1 MSVTDELLEK
11 IGQLTL
17 VEAAELVK
25 KMEEKFGIST
35 AAPVAVAGVA
45 PAAGGAQQAADEPTS
60 FNVILKNQ
68 GDKKV
73 DVIKVVREITGLG
86 LKEAKELVEKGNQVV
101 KEGVAKAEAEDLKKK
116 LEAAG
121 ATVELVDRKSVV

>member
-45 PAAGGAQQAADEPTS
+45 PAAGGAQQVADEPTS

-121 ATVELVDRKSVV
+121 ATVELVPA

>member
-11 IGQLTL
+11 IGSLTL

-45 PAAGGAQQAADEPTS
+45 PVGGGAAQAAEEEPSS
-60 FNVILKNQ
+60 FKVVLKNH

-73 DVIKVVREITGLG
+73 DVIKVVREVTGLG

-101 KEGVAKAEAEDLKKK
+101 KEGLAKKDAEDLKKK
-116 LEAAG
+116 LEEVG
-121 ATVELVDRKSVV
+121 ATVDLVPA

>member
-1 MSVTDELLEK
+1 MSVTEELLEK
-11 IGQLTL
+11 IGKLTL

-45 PAAGGAQQAADEPTS
+45 PASVGGATQAQEEPTS
-60 FNVILKNQ
+60 FNVILKSS
-68 GDKKV
+68 GEKKV

-86 LKEAKELVEKGNQVV
+86 LKEAKELVEKGNQSIKDNVS
-101 KEGVAKAEAEDLKKK
+101 KEQAQDLKKK

-121 ATVELVDRKSVV
+121 AVVELIPA

>member
-11 IGQLTL
+11 IGKLTL

-45 PAAGGAQQAADEPTS
+45 PAGGGAAQAVEEASS
-60 FNVILKNQ
+60 FNVVLKSQ

-86 LKEAKELVEKGNQVV
+86 LKEAKELVEKGNQAI
-101 KEGVAKAEAEDLKKK
+101 KEGVAKEEAQELKKK

-121 ATVELVDRKSVV
+121 ATVELVPA

>member
-101 KEGVAKAEAEDLKKK
+101 KEGVAKTEAEDLKKK

-121 ATVELVDRKSVV
+121 ATVELVPA

>member
-35 AAPVAVAGVA
+35 AAPVAIAGVA
-45 PAAGGAQQAADEPTS
+45 PAAGGAQQEAEEPTS

-121 ATVELVDRKSVV
+121 ATVELVPA

>member
-1 MSVTDELLEK
+1 MSITDELLEK
-11 IGQLTL
+11 IGNLTL

-35 AAPVAVAGVA
+35 AAPVAIAAGV
-45 PAAGGAQQAADEPTS
+45 PAGANNQPAQEEPS
-60 FNVILKNQ
+60 AYNVVLKGF
-68 GDKKV
+68 GDRKT

-86 LKEAKELVEKGNQVV
+86 LKESKELVEKGNQVV
-101 KEGVAKAEAEDLKKK
+101 KDNLDKTAADELKKK

-121 ATVELVDRKSVV
+121 ATVELLPA

>member
-1 MSVTDELLEK
+1 MSITDELLEK
-11 IGQLTL
+11 IGNLTL

-45 PAAGGAQQAADEPTS
+45 PAAGAAPVEEEATS
-60 FNVILKNQ
+60 FNVVLKSH

-73 DVIKVVREITGLG
+73 DVIKVVRELTGLG
-86 LKEAKELVEKGNQVV
+86 LKEAKELVEKGNQNI
-101 KEGVAKAEAEDLKKK
+101 KEGVEKKEAEEIKKK

-121 ATVELVDRKSVV
+121 ATVELVPA

>member
-101 KEGVAKAEAEDLKKK
+101 KECASRAEIKEK
-116 LEAAG
+116 
-121 ATVELVDRKSVV
+121 